1 MTPNGAVVFGLAL
14 VAGAIA
20 APGPAGLGA
29 VAAVCTA
36 FAVVEVGAASLRALW
51 RSTVIVLPLAG
62 FMAIVWIGIVG
73 RAPAEI
79 AAGLPGS
86 RPAATAYVGFVLAR
100 LFLIAVAVQLV
111 ILRFAG
117 TTPLSF
123 VRRLTLPLGAKRL
136 LVLTLSLA
144 DTLVHAVDRAR
155 TAAIA
160 AGVITRRPSLRN
172 LTHAW
177 VLVQTVWLTAVT
189 IALGRMRDKWP
200 VERTLTLLDG
210 VLQRDGAASLG
221 GIDAVW
227 IAAALA
233 GLAAVAGLA

>member
-1 MTPNGAVVFGLAL
+1 MTPNGAVAFGLML
-14 VAGAIA
+14 IVGAIA
-20 APGPAGLGA
+20 ASTAAGISGI
-29 VAAVCTA
+29 AAVCLG
-36 FAVVEVGAASLRALW
+36 FALVEVRAAAARALW
-51 RSTVIVLPLAG
+51 RSILIVLPLAVL
-62 FMAIVWIGIVG
+62 MATVWIGIVG

-86 RPAATAYVGFVLAR
+86 RAAAAAYVGFVLAR
-100 LFLIAVAVQLV
+100 LFLIALAAQLV

-117 TTPLSF
+117 TTPLRF
-123 VRRLTLPLGAKRL
+123 VRLLTLPLGARRL

-144 DTLVHAVDRAR
+144 DTLMHAIDRAR

-172 LTHAW
+172 LANAW

-189 IALGRMRDKWP
+189 IVLGRMRDKWP
-200 VERTLTLLDG
+200 AERTLELLDG
-210 VLQRDGAASLG
+210 VLQRDGAARPG
-221 GIDAVW
+221 GRDAAW

-233 GLAAVAGLA
+233 GLVAVAGLG